1 MDQETEWPPV
11 DTVKPLS
18 QELSKP
24 RGVAGQEAGRRGGP
38 RGGLAFHVP
47 WPLFTDGLEGAG
59 ADGVPAPWNL
69 SSSAGP
75 SAAQG

>member
-1 MDQETEWPPV
+1 MGPCGHCEALVTGAEQTARGGWPGSW
-11 DTVKPLS
+11 K
-18 QELSKP
+18 E
-24 RGVAGQEAGRRGGP
+24 GGGP
-38 RGGLAFHVP
+38 RGGLASHVP
-47 WPLFTDGLEGAG
+47 WPLLTDGLEWAG